1 VIRLFVDG
9 QHVGLLSGPGA
20 RCRLTLEAFAG
31 DGERPAYRVTFPAK
45 EARLVTSEDGA
56 RLRRV
61 LLLDDWKP
69 RACCEDFPDC
79 DHDEEPEARPLVDLV
94 TVANLVNLDKSAED
108 LAEEMWRELN
118 AGADMAAALAKVC
131 GARPL
136 A

>member
-1 VIRLFVDG
+1 MIRLFVDG
-9 QHVGLLSGPGA
+9 QHAGLLSGPGA

-45 EARLVTSEDGA
+45 EARIVTSEDGA

-69 RACCEDFPDC
+69 DEDG
-79 DHDEEPEARPLVDLV
+79 PEARPLVDLV

-118 AGADMAAALAKVC
+118 KDPDMAAALAKVC
-131 GARPL
+131 GARRL